1 MKRGWKIAIWL
12 AGGLV
17 LSAGAQADIVAS
29 AGNPYG
35 PIMTR
40 NIFGLN
46 PVQATETATDPPP
59 KITLNGIMSIF
70 GKAQALYKV
79 AGTGKPGQAA
89 KDQSYIL
96 SEGQRQ
102 DDIEVTHIDDHANLV
117 TFNNH
122 GTVQEVPLASAPVV
136 TGPGPVGPAG
146 LGGQV
151 VPRPHLGRPA
161 GVPGGGNGGNGNGIN
176 RLGGGGQNRGGNGA
190 NQGGPYAAA
199 MGGGSTMQSSGGG
212 GYSNPPQQPQDNMTP
227 EERAAALLITT
238 EKLKSEG
245 YPTWQ
250 IMPPMPGGSPTGM

>member
-35 PIMTR
+35 PIVTR

-59 KITLNGIMSIF
+59 KITLNGLMSIY
-70 GKAQALYKV
+70 GKVQVLFKV
-79 AGTGKPGQAA
+79 AGTGKPGQPA

-102 DDIEVTHIDDHANLV
+102 DDIEVTHIDDQANLV

-151 VPRPHLGRPA
+151 PRARFGRQM
-161 GVPGGGNGGNGNGIN
+161 GVPGGM
-176 RLGGGGQNRGGNGA
+176 GGQNRGMGNNA
-190 NQGGPYAAA
+190 NPNPNQNQIQNQNPIQNPVMTEEQAAAAIINTEAQRTQWENQGNPAA
-199 MGGGSTMQSSGGG
+199 MIIPRTMLTHGGA
-212 GYSNPPQQPQDNMTP
+212 PQAP
-227 EERAAALLITT
+227 
-238 EKLKSEG
+238 
-245 YPTWQ
+245 
-250 IMPPMPGGSPTGM
+250 